1 MKRTVCLIVVTALIL
16 SVFAGCNSDKN
27 VKSVNNTNV
36 IDENANKITAY
47 DVNASDY
54 QLNIDASNEVKDI
67 SELLYGIFFEDINF
81 AADGGLYAE
90 KIANRSFEF
99 TELAADDQM
108 FAWSA
113 VGEVTSEVKI
123 NETKGCL
130 NENNTNYLVL
140 KNDSNEPAGVQ
151 NKGFLEGMAIAEENY
166 DFSVYAK
173 ALNGYT
179 GGITVR
185 LVADNKTV
193 DEKRI
198 DSITVEWAKYELE
211 LTSDIRANKNVYL
224 QVLIDN
230 GEAAVDMVSLFPEH
244 TYKDRENGLRNDI
257 ATMLEELQ
265 PKFLRFPGGCVIEGY
280 DKDTAYDWKASV
292 GADKDGNPLEFNGK
306 YGDVASRRQGI
317 DVWTDIKATDD
328 EYPSFMTYGLGF
340 FEFFLLSEDIGA
352 IGVPVLNAGM
362 YCQGRNGKAVEI
374 GSEDFN
380 RYIQDMLDL
389 VEFCRGDK
397 NTVWG
402 RVRASLGHEAPFELK
417 YICIGNEN
425 WGKDYYERYNEFV
438 KALNEAKAKNPE
450 LYKDVE
456 LIYSA
461 GADDVMGSDEYLKAY
476 EYASDKLSDT
486 ENSFAGAIDQHY
498 YNGAD
503 WFFKN
508 TDYYDEENYS
518 RTADKMTQNYGGKI
532 NVFLGEYA
540 SWSNKMYSALS
551 ECAYM
556 TGLERNGDIV
566 AMSTYA
572 PLLSSVTARHWAPDL
587 IWFDNLSAMGSV
599 NYYTQ
604 MLFSRNQGSKLLD
617 SRLDGALI
625 GDKELS
631 GKVGVGTWNTQA
643 SFDNIKIVNNK
654 TGEILAQ
661 DDFSKNTIDNWEKV
675 KEGKFKI
682 KKGKLNQVS
691 TDTQKTDFGS
701 LLFFG
706 DSSWTDYT
714 YTLEATKNDGSE
726 GFFIPFL
733 ANDNGMYFWNIGG
746 YENTLSC
753 LQEYSYCCKSGQ
765 LEGTV
770 KDFVAQTGKTY
781 QLKIVVS
788 GTNIKC
794 YIDDELYVDYNVA
807 ETTAAEAY
815 QVVST
820 DETGDIIIKLV
831 NVTGGNKQFA
841 VNIDNAKNI
850 KSEAVMYQVA
860 ANSFEFENIFG
871 DENQVKME
879 EYNLSGVSSQF
890 NFTAPCYSATVIRI
904 STESAD

>member
-1 MKRTVCLIVVTALIL
+1 MKKTISLLVVTALIL
-16 SVFAGCNSDKN
+16 SVFTSCGLSNKGTDNS
-27 VKSVNNTNV
+27 
-36 IDENANKITAY
+36 IDANANKITAY
-47 DVNASDY
+47 DVDTADY

-90 KIANRSFEF
+90 KVANRSFEF
-99 TELAADDQM
+99 TDLAADDEM
-108 FAWSA
+108 YAWSS
-113 VGEVTSEVKI
+113 VGEISSEVKI
-123 NETKGCL
+123 NETDGCL

-140 KNDSNEPAGVQ
+140 NNASGTLAGVQ
-151 NKGFLEGMAIAEENY
+151 NKGFLEGMAIAEESY

-185 LVADNKTV
+185 LVAGKKTV

-198 DSITVEWAKYELE
+198 DSITDEWEKYELE
-211 LTSDIRANKNVYL
+211 LTSDVNESENVYL

-280 DKDTAYDWKASV
+280 DEDTAYDWKASV
-292 GADKDGNPLEFNGK
+292 GADEDGNPLEFNGK
-306 YGDVASRRQGI
+306 YGDVAARRQGI
-317 DVWTDIKATDD
+317 DVWTDVNATDD

-340 FEFFLLSEDIGA
+340 FEFFQLSEDIGA
-352 IGVPVLNAGM
+352 VGVPVLNAGM
-362 YCQGRNGKAVEI
+362 YCQGRNGVALEI
-374 GSEDFN
+374 GSDEFN
-380 RYIQDMLDL
+380 RYVQDMLDL
-389 VEFCRGDK
+389 VEFCRGDE
-397 NTVWG
+397 NTTWG
-402 RVRASLGHEAPFELK
+402 KVRVSLGHEEPFELK

-425 WGKDYYERYNEFV
+425 WGEDYYERYNEFV
-438 KALNEAKAKNPE
+438 KALNEAKAENPE
-450 LYKDVE
+450 LYKDIE

-461 GADDVMGSDEYLKAY
+461 GADDVMGSEDYLKAY
-476 EYASDKLSDT
+476 EYASDKLSDN
-486 ENSFAGAIDQHY
+486 ENNFAGAIDQHY
-498 YNGAD
+498 YNGVD
-503 WFFKN
+503 WFLKN

-518 RTADKMTQNYGGKI
+518 RTVDGMTQNYGGKI

-540 SWSNKMYSALS
+540 SWSNKMSSALA

-587 IWFDNLSAMGSV
+587 IWFDNSSAMGSV

-617 SRLDGALI
+617 SQLEGALF
-625 GDKELS
+625 GNKELG

-643 SFDNIKIVNNK
+643 SFDNIKVVDNK
-654 TGEILAQ
+654 TGEILAE
-661 DDFSKNTIDNWEKV
+661 DDFSTNTIKNWEKDR
-675 KEGKFKI
+675 EGKFKI
-682 KKGKLNQVS
+682 KDGTLNQIS
-691 TDTQKTDFGS
+691 TDSQTTDFGS
-701 LLFFG
+701 LLLIG

-714 YTLEATKNDGSE
+714 YTLEATKIDGSE
-726 GFFIPFL
+726 GFFIPFSV
-733 ANDNGMYFWNIGG
+733 NDNGMYFWNIGG

-753 LQEYSYCCKSGQ
+753 LQEYSCFCKSGQ

-770 KDFVAQTGKTY
+770 KDFVAQTGRTY

-788 GTNIKC
+788 GSNIKC
-794 YIDDELYVDYNVA
+794 YIDDELYVDYNA
-807 ETTAAEAY
+807 SETTAAQAY

-831 NVTGGNKQFA
+831 NITGENKQFA
-841 VNIDNAKNI
+841 VNIDNAKDI
-850 KSEAVMYQVA
+850 GSEAVMYQVA
-860 ANSFEFENIFG
+860 AGDYEFENIFG
-871 DENQVKME
+871 DENQVEME
-879 EYNLSGVSSQF
+879 EYKLSGVSSQF

-904 STESAD
+904 PSQSVGE